1 MLNNYEIVGSVTRTE
16 NISVSFADLVDLLS
30 SGLPSINYWGGVD
43 WNEDGYAK
51 AKESLRAHPKF
62 KNEKILCF
70 EEILVEGLRK
80 HLLTLDIHD
89 YESGMDYQLNLS
101 DILNGIDI
109 YLNLE
114 LGVDFH
120 DDMDG
125 VMADCIIQC
134 ACFGEVIYG

>member
-1 MLNNYEIVGSVTRTE
+1 MVHNYETLGSVTRTE
-16 NISVSFADLVDLLS
+16 NISVSFDDLVDLLS

-89 YESGMDYQLNLS
+89 YEGDMDYQLELV
-101 DILNGIDI
+101 DIIHGISV
-109 YLNLE
+109 YFNME
-114 LGVDFH
+114 LGVNF

-125 VMADCIIQC
+125 CMADCIMQC
-134 ACFGEVIYG
+134 ACFGEVVYG